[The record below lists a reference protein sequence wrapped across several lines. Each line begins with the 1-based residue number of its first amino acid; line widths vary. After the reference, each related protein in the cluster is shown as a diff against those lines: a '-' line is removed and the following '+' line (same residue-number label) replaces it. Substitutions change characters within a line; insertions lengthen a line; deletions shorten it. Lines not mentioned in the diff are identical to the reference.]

1 MPSSTEWL
9 VIGSEAILSLHPI
22 LLKTI
27 NVPLITQ
34 VLLRMGTYSSL
45 SGVAAD
51 SGDWTHAFGSV
62 SAIMA
67 SLGFSLMNLA
77 HIGSSYSSYKNLT
90 AGSALALF
98 YTFPFLNII
107 GAYLFFN
114 ESVKWQIVPL
124 ILLAFV
130 GVILIGYSENEKA
143 AEDMTNGD
151 NSKNRFLGVGM
162 ALLAALTETL
172 IYFTVKK
179 SSRNSPFS
187 SMLQLYPMGFLVLA
201 AYSGIEGFKDVKG
214 SYADIGKIIGFNALI
229 GFVGYAFRFYA
240 IPLLDTSIFSILTFV
255 GVATGYLW
263 GLLFANEKPSLKAI
277 IGALCITGSVAILEK
292 YKK

>member
-1 MPSSTEWL
+1 MPSSTELL

-62 SAIMA
+62 SAIIA
-67 SLGFSLMNLA
+67 SLGFSLMNLV

-114 ESVKWQIVPL
+114 ESVKWQIIPL
-124 ILLAFV
+124 IILAFI

-143 AEDMTNGD
+143 VDGD
-151 NSKNRFLGVGM
+151 SSKNRFFGVCM

-187 SMLQLYPMGFLVLA
+187 SMLQLYPIGFLVLA

-214 SYADIGKIIGFNALI
+214 SYSDIGKIIGFNAFI

-277 IGALCITGSVAILEK
+277 LGALCITGSVGILEIIK
-292 YKK
+292 NKK

>member
-1 MPSSTEWL
+1 MPSSTELL

-62 SAIMA
+62 SAIIA
-67 SLGFSLMNLA
+67 SLGFSLMNLV

-107 GAYLFFN
+107 GGYLFFK
-114 ESVKWQIVPL
+114 ESVKWQMIPL
-124 ILLAFV
+124 IILAFV

-143 AEDMTNGD
+143 ADGD
-151 NSKNRFLGVGM
+151 NSKNRFFGVCM

-187 SMLQLYPMGFLVLA
+187 SMLQLYPIGFLVLA

-214 SYADIGKIIGFNALI
+214 SYADIGKIIGFNAFI
-229 GFVGYAFRFYA
+229 GFVGYAFRFYT

-277 IGALCITGSVAILEK
+277 LGALCITGSVGILEL